1 MQDTTGSVPGLGR
14 PPGGGQGNQI
24 QYSCLKNPMDRGAWQ
39 ATVHRVAK
47 NQIQLKRL
55 CMHAP
60 GTSFPSPNPVS
71 LKVNSEL
78 TTRYCCCE
86 IWWPCIFS
94 VSCLVK
100 FSGGSGKQTHKW
112 YKKSSFFLWKS
123 RYTVAETASSVRDSS
138 SVLAS
143 LSVSCRLY
151 FRSQVKG
158 ETERERLLLACQTN
172 GEIVAGRFPVNKEL
186 ALEMAALMAQV
197 RLCSVIGRARGPS

>member
-1 MQDTTGSVPGLGR
+1 MQGTMGSVPGLGR
-14 PPGGGQGNQI
+14 PPGGGQGNPI
-24 QYSCLKNPMDRGAWQ
+24 QNSCLKNPMDRGAWK

-47 NQIQLKRL
+47 SCAWLKL
-55 CMHAP
+55 LSVPAP

-112 YKKSSFFLWKS
+112 YKKSSFFFGNQEKQMQRQLHLFRIPVDSWLLFFSPIGCIFGVKS
-123 RYTVAETASSVRDSS
+123 KGRQSESVCCSPPK
-138 SVLAS
+138 L
-143 LSVSCRLY
+143 
-151 FRSQVKG
+151 
-158 ETERERLLLACQTN
+158 TER
-172 GEIVAGRFPVNKEL
+172 
-186 ALEMAALMAQV
+186 
-197 RLCSVIGRARGPS
+197 